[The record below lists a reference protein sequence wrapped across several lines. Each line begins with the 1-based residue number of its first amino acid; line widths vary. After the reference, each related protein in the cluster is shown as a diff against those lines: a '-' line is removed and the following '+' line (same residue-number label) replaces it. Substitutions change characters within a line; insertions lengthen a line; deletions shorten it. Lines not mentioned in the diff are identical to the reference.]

1 MNYLQLLTKL
11 QMQEFSLNSEKN
23 MELWDNVW
31 SFLDIYNNTNIYS
44 QEELDARHEVMNII
58 LSSPLLSSFDY
69 NNKEMISKIKNINI
83 SAKNEEPNLKKL
95 FQFIRYH
102 QEEIFKI
109 CLINSNFDDIPN
121 YFVQTFS
128 KFLFTEKKQLST
140 KENVLRAQA
149 DKMMTYFLEHNP
161 GKLQNILSFSQDNST
176 VGLNEMLKVFDYF
189 EHTSAINDVIAGY
202 LSNHFENGTLFPHK
216 NIELSNKIEERFFDY
231 FFQCKEHWINKSLK
245 EQGYLFSKIY
255 TIYQKDFTNEE
266 NTFFKDNFNNYMEQV
281 IVEDNSAFIFEAQ
294 YNLSLPIL
302 EYCPHLIEEI
312 IENESYLKNV
322 NDNFSH
328 MSYQRNHDASHLA
341 FLEDKDSFLFKTL
354 FVNMMM
360 YKNYEHHIHLA
371 HIYKKHIDDSTV
383 NNSSYLSGKIYESEE
398 TLRHLYKKTNILVSS
413 IQENTFIEK
422 EKTLFSPLL
431 WVNLYH
437 NKQTVEDYK
446 VFFSLMFFHQQ
457 NSIGI
462 NRSSF
467 NQVSHLESVNYWL
480 ECCAEELLSAPD
492 EVLHTFGD
500 CFEKIRNN
508 LTSIYQSNFK
518 FDDDSFSNDLAYILS
533 KLESPN
539 YSILDKTC
547 VLIEEKILEK
557 TVPDLSIKNKK
568 NLKF

>member
-23 MELWDNVW
+23 TELWENVW
-31 SFLDIYNNTNIYS
+31 IFLDIYNQNNTYS
-44 QEELDARHEVMNII
+44 QEELDARHEVINII
-58 LSSPLLSSFDY
+58 LSDPLLSSFDY

-83 SAKNEEPNLKKL
+83 SVKNEDTNVRKL

-109 CLINSNFDDIPN
+109 CLLKSDFDEIPN

-128 KFLFTEKKQLST
+128 KFLFTDKKQLST
-140 KENVLRAQA
+140 KENILRSQT
-149 DKMMTYFLEHNP
+149 DKMMSYFLEHNP
-161 GKLQNILSFSQDNST
+161 SKLQNILSFSQDNST
-176 VGLNEMLKVFDYF
+176 VGLNEMLKVFHYF
-189 EHTSAINDVIAGY
+189 ENTSALNDVIAGY
-202 LSNHFENGTLFPHK
+202 LLNHFENGTLFPHK
-216 NIELSNKIEERFFDY
+216 NIELSNKIEEKLFDY
-231 FFQCKEHWINKSLK
+231 FFQCREHWSKKSFK

-255 TIYQKDFTNEE
+255 TVYQKDFTNEE
-266 NTFFKDNFNNYMEQV
+266 NQFFKDNFKNYMEQV
-281 IVEDNSAFIFEAQ
+281 ILEKDSAFIFEAQ

-302 EYCPHLIEEI
+302 EYCPHLIEQI
-312 IENESYLKNV
+312 IENDSYLKNV

-328 MSYQRNHDASHLA
+328 ISYQRNHNASHLA

-360 YKNYEHHIHLA
+360 YKNYEYHIHLA

-383 NNSSYLSGKIYESEE
+383 NYSSYLSDKIYESEE
-398 TLRHLYKKTNILVSS
+398 TLTQLYKNTNILVSS
-413 IQENTFIEK
+413 IQENNSIEK

-437 NKQTVEDYK
+437 KKETVEDYK

-480 ECCAEELLSAPD
+480 ECCTEEILSAPD
-492 EVLHTFGD
+492 EILHTFGD

-508 LTSIYQSNFK
+508 LTSIYKSNFK

-533 KLESPN
+533 KLESPT
-539 YSILDKTC
+539 YTILDKIC
-547 VLIEEKILEK
+547 VLIENKILEK
-557 TVPDLSIKNKK
+557 AIPHSSTKHKN
-568 NLKF
+568 NFKF